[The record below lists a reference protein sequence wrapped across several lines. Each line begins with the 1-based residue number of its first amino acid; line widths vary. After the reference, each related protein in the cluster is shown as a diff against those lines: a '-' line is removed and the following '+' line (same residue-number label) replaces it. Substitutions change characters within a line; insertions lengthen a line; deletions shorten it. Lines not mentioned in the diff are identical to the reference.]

1 MAFHPTALHAQR
13 LDVPRI
19 PPVQKSEW
27 TEPQRTLLQ
36 PMEDAGQLN
45 NLSTILANHP
55 DLFQALFGIMGQ
67 VNVRSSLSARDR
79 ELLILR
85 IGWLCEAEYPWSN
98 HVPMGTAVGLT
109 DADVQHIMD
118 GPSATGLSEKDRL
131 LLQATDE
138 LHGDAHISDAT
149 WEGLTEF
156 YTTHQLMD
164 LVFTVG
170 QYNLMSM
177 AINSFGVQ
185 LEEGVEG
192 FQQ

>member
-1 MAFHPTALHAQR
+1 MSPG
-13 LDVPRI
+13 
-19 PPVQKSEW
+19 
-27 TEPQRTLLQ
+27 
-36 PMEDAGQLN
+36 GQL
-45 NLSTILANHP
+45 
-55 DLFQALFGIMGQ
+55 F
-67 VNVRSSLSARDR
+67 
-79 ELLILR
+79 
-85 IGWLCEAEYPWSN
+85 
-98 HVPMGTAVGLT
+98 GLT